1 MGAKLNLQG
10 QRFGKLLVLNEDG
23 RYGTNVLW
31 RCRCDCGNEVR
42 VRANSLM
49 SGNTTTCGC
58 GRIEAITSHG
68 MTDTQLFNA
77 WRGMKRRCQAN
88 NDRCFDD
95 YRGRG
100 ITVCEEWAN
109 DFESFKAWALAN
121 GYENKP
127 RISLDRIDN
136 DKGYSPDNCR
146 WVTAKEQGRNR
157 RSNVFLEYNGE
168 RHCLAEWA
176 EKLGIDPRTIGYR
189 YRAGWSVQEILYGK
203 A

>member
-1 MGAKLNLQG
+1 MGVKLNLQG
-10 QRFGKLLVLNEDG
+10 QRFGKLLVLEEDG

-31 RCRCDCGNEVR
+31 RCKCDCGNEVR
-42 VRANSLM
+42 VRTNSLI

-58 GRIEAITSHG
+58 GRIESITAHG
-68 MTDTQLFNA
+68 MTNTQLFNA

-88 NDRCFDD
+88 NERCFKD

-121 GYENKP
+121 GYEDKP

-146 WVTAKEQGRNR
+146 WVTAKEQARNK

-189 YRAGWSVQEILYGK
+189 YRAGWSVREILYGK